1 MPSAPASRN
10 ALHRSI
16 RIPNLLHMRIT
27 PFIVVFL
34 SLAINASADFAT
46 EMIDAT
52 FKLFDPAVTGTSF
65 LVRRDA
71 PDTAYYLVTAN
82 HMLKGTKA
90 DNVTLVLRE
99 RLGDGTFKRRDHSIP
114 IRRDGK
120 RLWVRHEKDDVA
132 VLRLADPLPVPV
144 GAIPIAALA
153 DEAALKASRLNVASP
168 IFVLTYP
175 KAFEA
180 SEAGFPVTR
189 QGIIASYPFL
199 PFAKKHS
206 FLADFTAFGGD
217 SGGPVFVAGAEGH
230 PMIIGMVFA
239 QFRHDEQIKSEYE
252 ERSIH
257 YPLGLGDVLHA
268 HYVRE
273 TIELAARPGPAST
286 PETTSSDK

>member
-1 MPSAPASRN
+1 
-10 ALHRSI
+10 
-16 RIPNLLHMRIT
+16 MRIA
-27 PFIVVFL
+27 PHIVAFL
-34 SLAINASADFAT
+34 ALAATATADFAT

-65 LVRRDA
+65 LIRREA
-71 PDTAYYLVTAN
+71 PDTALYLVTAG

-90 DNVTLVLRE
+90 DTATLVLRE
-99 RLGDGTFKRRDHSIP
+99 RLDDGTYKRRDHTIP

-144 GAIPIAALA
+144 GTIPVAALA
-153 DEAALKASRLNVASP
+153 DEATLKASRIGLTSQLY
-168 IFVLTYP
+168 VLTYP

-180 SEAGFPVTR
+180 NEAGFPVAR
-189 QGIIASYPFL
+189 QGIIASHPLL
-199 PFAKKHS
+199 PLGKKHS
-206 FLADFTAFGGD
+206 YLADFTAFGGD
-217 SGGPVFVAGAEGH
+217 SGGPVFIAGPEGH
-230 PMIIGMVFA
+230 PLIIGMVFA

-268 HYVRE
+268 QYIRE
-273 TIELAARPGPAST
+273 TIELAAKPDAPKE
-286 PETTSSDK
+286 PEKTEAAPPKSN